1 MAEKKKELDLA
12 AICDMVKIPDGE
24 IRARSDIECGSAHL
38 ITLDGL
44 QSWDEDMMRGL
55 VLAAARGALDGV
67 VPKLPTKTPGAKIV
81 LAVQVLP

>member
-24 IRARSDIECGSAHL
+24 IRARSDIEFGSAHL

-44 QSWDEDMMRGL
+44 Q
-55 VLAAARGALDGV
+55 
-67 VPKLPTKTPGAKIV
+67 
-81 LAVQVLP
+81 